1 MPYEQTGIDGADYVR
16 VQEGAEVERRPATA
30 DELLRLPRVP
40 LSRSDEYATK
50 LREQALTAH
59 TANRQF
65 VGIATPTNAQNA
77 AQIKAL
83 TRQMNGVIRLLLN
96 QLDGTD

>member
-1 MPYEQTGIDGADYVR
+1 MPYEQPGIDGQSYVLYR
-16 VQEGAEVERRPATA
+16 DGVEVERRPATER
-30 DELLRLPRVP
+30 ELTILPRVP
-40 LSRSDEYATK
+40 LDRSDEYATK

-59 TANRQF
+59 AANRTF
-65 VGIATPTNAQNA
+65 VALNSPTNAQNA

-83 TRQMNGVIRLLLN
+83 TRQINGVIRLLLG